1 MITMIGRN
9 PGDFIVQ
16 TTDRLHRPTDVD
28 RCECEDL
35 GSLVLVDVSTSNP
48 IHCGSCRG
56 EIDPNRLH
64 LTEEETQAIGG
75 WFSVASA
82 LNRLWLDSRQYEEY
96 AKIQLSDPQGQV
108 NVEGLQIARAL
119 SSKWPTRLWFFHDS
133 DDEEPTQCPV
143 CGGQLDRNVSW
154 GTGCCD
160 RCCVQV

>member
-1 MITMIGRN
+1 
-9 PGDFIVQ
+9 VQ
-16 TTDRLHRPTDVD
+16 TTDRLNRPSDVD

-35 GSLVLVDVSTSNP
+35 GSLVLVDVSTRNP

-108 NVEGLQIARAL
+108 NVAGSKSPERYPRSGPHACG
-119 SSKWPTRLWFFHDS
+119 SSMTVTTKSR
-133 DDEEPTQCPV
+133 
-143 CGGQLDRNVSW
+143 RNVRFVAGNSIEMSR
-154 GTGCCD
+154 GERAAAID
-160 RCCVQV
+160 AAFRCELGLGFV